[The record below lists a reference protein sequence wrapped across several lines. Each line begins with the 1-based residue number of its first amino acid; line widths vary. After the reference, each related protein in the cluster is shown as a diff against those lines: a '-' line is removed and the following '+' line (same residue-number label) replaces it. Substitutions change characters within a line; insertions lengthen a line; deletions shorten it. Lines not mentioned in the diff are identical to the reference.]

1 MSLLSKRHVSIVGSL
16 NSIVI
21 LHRKECQITQSVTNH
36 EGPVGNGGS
45 VNGEGVQGVG
55 EGVDRVDKW
64 YRGWVD

>member
-1 MSLLSKRHVSIVGSL
+1 M

-21 LHRKECQITQSVTNH
+21 LHKKECQITQSVTNH

-45 VNGEGVQGVG
+45 VSGEGVQGVG
-55 EGVDRVDKW
+55 EGVGRVDKW